1 MRAISRCLKGS
12 VKVRHCPCVV
22 LIMSLATIG
31 AAGGSWWEDL
41 YEELCGVAQAR
52 PKTCGYTCNG
62 LDRDGGGDGGSD
74 IGGGGNASGW
84 GLKVDGTGDGDGD

>member
-1 MRAISRCLKGS
+1 
-12 VKVRHCPCVV
+12 
-22 LIMSLATIG
+22 MSLATIG